1 MPDWANSRIRAYNLT
16 DAARKE
22 LDARTR
28 FRFMALVTILGYLV
42 GSVPFALL
50 TARRWGVPDLRS
62 VGSGNLGAANVLRA
76 CGVTAGVLVA
86 VLDITKGAL
95 SVMLARR
102 LSDQAAAPALA
113 GVAAIVGHIYP
124 VWLRFRG
131 GKGVA
136 TACGVFS
143 ALSPLAIPPAVT
155 LFALTVWL
163 TKYMSLGSVLGSLV
177 LPPFVYLAGSPAPA
191 IAAAFAASALIVFS
205 HRSNLMRLRT
215 GSERRLGT
223 RNAPDDL
230 IAPRSVCEKGEH
242 APRKPASPAK
252 NAHD

>member
-1 MPDWANSRIRAYNLT
+1 
-16 DAARKE
+16 
-22 LDARTR
+22 
-28 FRFMALVTILGYLV
+28 MALVIILGYLI

-50 TARRWGVPDLRS
+50 TARRWGVPDLRR
-62 VGSGNLGAANVLRA
+62 VGSGNLGAANVLRTS
-76 CGVTAGVLVA
+76 GVTAGVLVA

-102 LSDQAAAPALA
+102 LSDQAAAPAMA
-113 GVAAIVGHIYP
+113 GVAAIVGHMYP

-136 TACGVFS
+136 AACGVFS
-143 ALSPLAIPPAVT
+143 ALTPLAIPPAVT
-155 LFALTVWL
+155 VFALTVWR
-163 TKYMSLGSVLGSLV
+163 TKYISLGSVLGLLA

-191 IAAAFAASALIVFS
+191 IVAALAASVLIVFS

-223 RNAPDDL
+223 RDAPGDP
-230 IAPRSVCEKGEH
+230 IAPRSVSERGAH
-242 APRKPASPAK
+242 DPDRPASRQERQ
-252 NAHD
+252 